1 VGVSDEVAAVLVG
14 EDLNRL
20 KDENSTLRAELA
32 QIQNEMAVIRAMHA
46 IPSTA
51 LQELIDRRIQ
61 ALKTD
66 Q

>member
-1 VGVSDEVAAVLVG
+1 MQ
-14 EDLNRL
+14 
-20 KDENSTLRAELA
+20 AE
-32 QIQNEMAVIRAMHA
+32 

-51 LQELIDRRIQ
+51 LQALIDRRIQ